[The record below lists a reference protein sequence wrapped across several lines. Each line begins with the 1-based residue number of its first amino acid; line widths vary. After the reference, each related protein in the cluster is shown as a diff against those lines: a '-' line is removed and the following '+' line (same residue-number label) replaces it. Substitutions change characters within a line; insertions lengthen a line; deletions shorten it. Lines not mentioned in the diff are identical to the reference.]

1 MVDQEELHQTTVKDI
16 EQLKKVQL
24 ANLELLKTLR
34 ELKRKQQVINDQITK
49 GVYTATDEQ
58 GNKKFTNETMRK
70 TEVNRQLTESEE
82 YQTREKDIEKID
94 TDIQRNKI
102 EQEYLRNMIAV
113 NREYMGSK

>member
-1 MVDQEELHQTTVKDI
+1 MTDMVLVYQTTVKDI

-24 ANLELLKTLR
+24 TNLELMKTLR

-49 GVYTATDEQ
+49 EVYTATDEQ

-82 YQTREKDIEKID
+82 YQTREKNIEKID
-94 TDIQRNKI
+94 TDIQKNKI
-102 EQEYLRNMIAV
+102 EEEYLRNMIAV
-113 NREYMGSK
+113 NREYIGSA